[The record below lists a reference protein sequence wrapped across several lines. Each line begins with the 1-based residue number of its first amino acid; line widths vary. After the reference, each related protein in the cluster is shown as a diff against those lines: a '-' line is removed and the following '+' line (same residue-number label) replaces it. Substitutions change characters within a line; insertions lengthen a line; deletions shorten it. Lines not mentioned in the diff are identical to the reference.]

1 MGLGTALKV
10 FWIALTKKDVAAR
23 FADVLN
29 RPTVLEC
36 ESCEKP
42 SCERQESRPT
52 KSIPRSGRSDAIELL
67 AALQREARF
76 VDFVK
81 ESPDDADDAEIGAV
95 ARDVHNRCA
104 ATLERFFAI
113 RPLADV
119 AEGETLRLNA
129 EEASN
134 ASRVRIFGS
143 SIALPKE
150 GELNVN
156 VNHVGWKI
164 EKIAL
169 PCWQGRDA
177 DAFVL
182 APIEGSVDL

>member
-10 FWIALTKKDVAAR
+10 FWVALTKQDVAAR
-23 FADVLN
+23 LIDILD
-29 RPTVLEC
+29 RPQIPAI
-36 ESCEKP
+36 ESQAPKP
-42 SCERQESRPT
+42 CASQGSRPV
-52 KSIPRSGRSDAIELL
+52 KSEPSPNRSDAIELL

-81 ESPDDADDAEIGAV
+81 ESLDGADDADVGAI

-119 AEGETLRLNA
+119 AEGETIQLSA
-129 EEASN
+129 KEASN
-134 ASRVRIFGS
+134 ASRVRLSCSSS
-143 SIALPKE
+143 SIPEE
-150 GELNVN
+150 GLRVK
-156 VNHVGWKI
+156 VTHSGWKI
-164 EKIAL
+164 EKLSL
-169 PCWQGRDA
+169 PRWQGRSE

-182 APIEGSVDL
+182 APIEASVDL

>member
-10 FWIALTKKDVAAR
+10 FWIALTKQEVAAR
-23 FADVLN
+23 FVEMLD
-29 RPTVLEC
+29 RPQISAEKSE
-36 ESCEKP
+36 ESKP
-42 SCERQESRPT
+42 CERQESRVV
-52 KSIPRSGRSDAIELL
+52 KSESSPSRSDAIELL

-81 ESPDDADDAEIGAV
+81 ESLDGADDADVGAI

-119 AEGETLRLNA
+119 AEGETIQLSA
-129 EEASN
+129 KEASN
-134 ASRVRIFGS
+134 ASRVRLSCSSS
-143 SIALPKE
+143 SIPEE
-150 GELNVN
+150 GLRVK
-156 VNHVGWKI
+156 VTHSGWKI
-164 EKIAL
+164 EKLSL
-169 PCWQGRDA
+169 PRWQGRSE

-182 APIEGSVDL
+182 ASIEASVDR